1 MKQVEKKKNNILLET
16 FDALFI
22 MILCFATLLTAMV
35 LKGNSSGGID
45 YSLNFKTLSITI
57 VVFIVYLLFVVKQSD
72 KGLRDMISKLF
83 DK

>member
-1 MKQVEKKKNNILLET
+1 MKQVKNKKNNILLEA

-22 MILCFATLLTAMV
+22 MILCFATLLSAMI
-35 LKGNSSGGID
+35 LKGNSGGGID
-45 YSLNFKTLSITI
+45 YSINFKTLSITAI
-57 VVFIVYLLFVVKQSD
+57 VLIVYLLFVVKESD